1 MDSHMNDKEK
11 YRNAR
16 AFVVLLAALITQLL
30 NIKYERNLV
39 EGLILLIIVIAV
51 FYVISSIACKLIDK
65 IKNMQPIKKLDIP
78 PAPADNQEDK

>member
-1 MDSHMNDKEK
+1 MKEKEK

-51 FYVISSIACKLIDK
+51 FYVIASIACRLIDK
-65 IKNMQPIKKLDIP
+65 IKNMQTVKHIDLAP
-78 PAPADNQEDK
+78 PTEAEEPENSEQ